1 MFIFIIVNTLLLYTQ
16 NSDIYKHYLFKNT
29 NLKKK
34 DLIKLKNSKYK
45 FIKKLIKYYRILG
58 IYSFKSNNIVNIK

>member
-1 MFIFIIVNTLLLYTQ
+1 MNSLLYTQ
-16 NSDIYKHYLFKNT
+16 NKNIYKYYLFKNN

-34 DLIKLKNSKYK
+34 SLINIKNNKYK

-58 IYSFKSNNIVNIK
+58 IYSFKNDTLINIK